1 MTKFSIIIPVY
12 NSEIYIRKCLD
23 SINAQT
29 FTEFEVIVINDGS
42 TDSTPLI
49 VKDYMSNDNRITMYT
64 FENSG
69 VALSRQR
76 GITLAN
82 GQYLIFV
89 DSDDT
94 INPDLLSNVNQALI
108 NHNNPQIIRYQANLF
123 NDANFKDHDRYNY
136 FEKSTQVISGLQA
149 LKMWTTPGKKY
160 AVYWLFA
167 FKREIFSGITF
178 PNLKCYEDVAL
189 IPILI
194 ASCTRVLTI
203 NYIGYN
209 YLCNNSTSLTNRN
222 ERSYEISRAKDFV
235 SAFNYAIAQFKN
247 LPNITVSDFA
257 FFAEDYSSRLRAKF
271 DSLSE
276 DLKVE
281 LYDLF
286 GF

>member
-12 NSEIYIRKCLD
+12 NSEMYIRNCLD
-23 SINAQT
+23 SIMTQT
-29 FTEFEVIVINDGS
+29 FSEFEVIVINDGS
-42 TDSTPLI
+42 TDSTPSI
-49 VKDYMSNDNRITMYT
+49 IKNYMSKDNRITMYT
-64 FENSG
+64 FDNSG
-69 VALSRQR
+69 VAISRQR
-76 GITLAN
+76 GIKQAN

-108 NHNNPQIIRYQANLF
+108 NHNNPQIIRYQANLV

-149 LKMWTTPGKKY
+149 LKMWTIPGKKY

-167 FKREIFSGITF
+167 FNRNIFSEIIF
-178 PNLKCYEDVAL
+178 PTLKCYEDVAL

-194 ASCTRVLTI
+194 ASCPTVLTI

-209 YLCNNSTSLTNRN
+209 YLCNNSSSLTNKN
-222 ERSYEISRAKDFV
+222 DKSSEISRAKDFIY
-235 SAFNYAIAQFKN
+235 AYNYAIEHFKN
-247 LPNITVSDFA
+247 LHNITVSDLD
-257 FFAEDYSSRLRAKF
+257 FFVEDYNSRLRGKF
-271 DSLSE
+271 NSLSE